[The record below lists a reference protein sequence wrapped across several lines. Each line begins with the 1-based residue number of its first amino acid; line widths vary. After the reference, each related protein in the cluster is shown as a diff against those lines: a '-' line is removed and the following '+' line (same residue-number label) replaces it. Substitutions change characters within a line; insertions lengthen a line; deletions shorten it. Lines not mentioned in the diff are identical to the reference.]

1 VKRAARGL
9 ALVILTAS
17 SPAAQQLPLFRARV
31 DAVQVDVRVERRGR
45 PVGGLTAA
53 NFELRDAGVVQTIEA
68 VTLEDVPVH
77 LLLVLDTSLSVAG
90 NRLLMLK
97 QATRAAIEALR
108 PEDRVTLVTF
118 SFELTRL
125 VEASLDHAGAAAAL
139 TGLNAF
145 GSTSLH
151 DAIFNALV
159 LRERVPGRALIL
171 VFSDSADTASWLRA
185 DTLLDDFRRT
195 DAVLFGVTLRSGYIV
210 GSRWDRIWAGVNRDD
225 EARLKAWFRDEPQ
238 LFRRGLLSALAEET
252 GGGLYQADANE
263 NLTKAFTAI
272 VEEFKSRYLLTYTPE
287 GVPPD
292 GWHPLEVRLRNA
304 SGNVT
309 ARRGYQR

>member
-1 VKRAARGL
+1 MKRAAGGL
-9 ALVILTAS
+9 ALIVLTAS
-17 SPAAQQLPLFRARV
+17 GLVAQQLPRFRARV

-68 VTLEDVPVH
+68 VTMEDVPVH

-90 NRLLMLK
+90 ARLLMLK

-118 SFELTRL
+118 SFELKRL

-151 DAIFNALV
+151 DAVFNALV

-195 DAVLFGVTLRSGYIV
+195 DAVVFGVTLRSSYDV
-210 GSRWDRIWAGVNRDD
+210 GWRWDLGTRDD
-225 EARLKAWFRDEPQ
+225 QARLKAWFRDEPQ

-252 GGGLYQADANE
+252 GGGLYRADANE

-292 GWHPLEVRLRNA
+292 GWHPLEVRLWNA
-304 SGNVT
+304 GGNVT

>member
-1 VKRAARGL
+1 MKRAAGGL
-9 ALVILTAS
+9 ALIVLTAS
-17 SPAAQQLPLFRARV
+17 GLVAQQLPRFRARV

-45 PVGGLTAA
+45 PVAGLTAA

-68 VTLEDVPVH
+68 VTMEDVPVH

-90 NRLLMLK
+90 ARLLMLK

-118 SFELTRL
+118 SFELKRL

-151 DAIFNALV
+151 DAVFNALV

-185 DTLLDDFRRT
+185 NTLFDDFRRT
-195 DAVLFGVTLRSGYIV
+195 DAVVFGVTLRSSYDV
-210 GSRWDRIWAGVNRDD
+210 GWRWDLGTRDD
-225 EARLKAWFRDEPQ
+225 QARLKAWFRDEPQ

-304 SGNVT
+304 SGNAT

>member
-1 VKRAARGL
+1 MRRAPCTL
-9 ALVILTAS
+9 ALAALAAS
-17 SPAAQQLPLFRARV
+17 SLVAQQLPTFRARV
-31 DAVQVDVRVERRGR
+31 DAVQVDVRVERGGR
-45 PVGGLTAA
+45 PVTGLPAA

-90 NRLLMLK
+90 PRLLRLM

-118 SFELTRL
+118 SFELKRL
-125 VEASLDHAGAAAAL
+125 VEASQDHAGAAAAL
-139 TGLNAF
+139 TGLSAF

-159 LRERVPGRALIL
+159 LREAVPGRALIL

-195 DAVLFGVTLRSGYIV
+195 DTVVYGVTLRSIYDSGW
-210 GSRWDRIWAGVNRDD
+210 RWDLGTRNDQ
-225 EARLKAWFRDEPQ
+225 ARLKTWFRDDPQ
-238 LFRRGLLSALAEET
+238 LFRRGLLFALAEET

-263 NLTKAFTAI
+263 NLAKAFTAI

-292 GWHPLEVRLRNA
+292 GWHPIEVRLKNVR
-304 SGNVT
+304 GNVT